1 MAALAFLGLVAAAP
15 APSVVVSAPDLL
27 QQYMAVITQVFNV
40 DGSPSPGSNKTF
52 AFSSNGLEQ
61 VWRREMVDSASGAN
75 LTTIVDFKAESRLEL
90 VTQGGVTKC
99 TNYAIPHG
107 AKFMPL
113 VVAPDAVD
121 SGAGSVSGIATEEW
135 VAQRSGSETAEWS
148 VEAKPA
154 AGMAPALLQSN
165 GTVHFA
171 KNCPYTP
178 SGGACTSSAVRDF
191 AVTLKGPPPA
201 WLFRAPAG
209 RQCPPIAA
217 DALAGASLEGLLS
230 FN

>member
-1 MAALAFLGLVAAAP
+1 MPRATSQVCRNCGVLGHAVRDCP
-15 APSVVVSAPDLL
+15 CYVCGL
-27 QQYMAVITQVFNV
+27 Q
-40 DGSPSPGSNKTF
+40 G
-52 AFSSNGLEQ
+52 
-61 VWRREMVDSASGAN
+61 
-75 LTTIVDFKAESRLEL
+75 
-90 VTQGGVTKC
+90 
-99 TNYAIPHG
+99 
-107 AKFMPL
+107 
-113 VVAPDAVD
+113 
-121 SGAGSVSGIATEEW
+121 
-135 VAQRSGSETAEWS
+135 
-148 VEAKPA
+148 
-154 AGMAPALLQSN
+154 
-165 GTVHFA
+165 HFA